1 MKKKL
6 AALAIAMA
14 FSASCFAADS
24 SLSATQKVSA
34 MEKVLYGTEQSG
46 SLVSR
51 MDSLED
57 DVYGSIVID
66 TILNRIDNMY
76 GYIDG
81 SAANGEA
88 SFATRL
94 NVVDWKL
101 SDKVSDDPAKSR
113 IEAVEKIVNGTVQPG
128 SLSTRLSEL
137 EKMAGYEN
145 GGIPVQEVTL
155 PKDSVMKITFT
166 SEMSTKTSRAGE
178 TIPFVSADN
187 LYVNDVL
194 VLPKGAHGIAT
205 VSKVVQPGIFGKDGR
220 IDLNF
225 SHVTAVDGT
234 HIPLYIGELA
244 KQKATSI
251 AGAAGAAIGSMIVLG
266 PVGLVGGA
274 FVKGA
279 SVTIPVG
286 SSTYVQVGADTAI
299 QGVVEQ

>member
-6 AALAIAMA
+6 AAFALAMA

-24 SLSATQKVSA
+24 SLSATQKVGA
-34 MEKVLYGTEQSG
+34 MEKVLYGTEQTG

-76 GYIDG
+76 DYIDG

-101 SDKVSDDPAKSR
+101 SDKVSNDPAKTR
-113 IEAVEKIVNGTVQPG
+113 IEAVEKSVNGTIQSG

-155 PKDSVMKITFT
+155 PKDSVMKITFAG
-166 SEMSTKTSRAGE
+166 EISTKYSRAGE
-178 TIPFVSADN
+178 TVPFTSADN

-194 VLPKGAHGIAT
+194 VLPKGAHGVATIA
-205 VSKVVQPGIFGKDGR
+205 KVVQPGIFGKDGR

-225 SHVTAVDGT
+225 SHLTAVDGT
-234 HIPLYIGELA
+234 KIPLYIGELA

-286 SSTYVQVGADTAI
+286 SSTFVQAGADTTI

>member
-6 AALAIAMA
+6 LAFTLAMA

-24 SLSATQKVSA
+24 SLSATQKVGA
-34 MEKVLYGTEQSG
+34 MEKVLYGTEQTG

-57 DVYGSIVID
+57 DLYGSVVSD
-66 TILNRIDNMY
+66 TILNRIDSMY

-81 SAANGEA
+81 SANNGEA

-94 NVVDWKL
+94 NIVDWKL

-113 IEAVEKIVNGTVQPG
+113 IEAVEKAVNGSVQSG
-128 SLSTRLSEL
+128 SLSSRLSEL
-137 EKMAGYEN
+137 ERMAGYTN
-145 GGIPVQEVTL
+145 GSIPVQETTL
-155 PKDSVMKITFT
+155 PKDSVMKIVFT
-166 SEMSTKTSRAGE
+166 NEMSTKTNRKGDVV
-178 TIPFVSADN
+178 PFVSADN

-194 VLPKGAHGIAT
+194 VIPKGAHGIAT

-220 IDLNF
+220 LDLNF

-234 HIPLYIGELA
+234 QIPVYVGELA
-244 KQKATSI
+244 KQKAASI
-251 AGAAGAAIGSMIVLG
+251 AGAAGVAIGSMIVLG

-279 SVTIPVG
+279 SVTIPAG
-286 SSTYVQVGADTAI
+286 SATYVQCAADTAI
-299 QGVVEQ
+299 QGVVDQ